1 MKKLITLL
9 IIAAAVLVGVH
20 AFGPKTAEVALH
32 YALSQ
37 KMDLKPEDVRVEASP
52 GMKVLLGELD
62 AVSVHGKAFRVGG
75 LMFDSFDCDLQ
86 GVKFSPM
93 DALLDQQMTLAS
105 AAHGEMSASVSSNE
119 LRNFLVEKVDG
130 LKDVSVVFLGDTIEV
145 SGSAK
150 LGGLL
155 NARAVIH
162 GRFGMDEKKLM
173 FIPDDVTVEGFGMKY
188 RARGLGSA
196 EVYDFSEF
204 PLGIVPD
211 SVTMHGDVLTIHGQT
226 AAH

>member
-9 IIAAAVLVGVH
+9 IITAAVLVGVN

-86 GVKFSPM
+86 GVK
-93 DALLDQQMTLAS
+93 
-105 AAHGEMSASVSSNE
+105 
-119 LRNFLVEKVDG
+119 
-130 LKDVSVVFLGDTIEV
+130 
-145 SGSAK
+145 
-150 LGGLL
+150 
-155 NARAVIH
+155 
-162 GRFGMDEKKLM
+162 
-173 FIPDDVTVEGFGMKY
+173 
-188 RARGLGSA
+188 
-196 EVYDFSEF
+196 
-204 PLGIVPD
+204 
-211 SVTMHGDVLTIHGQT
+211 
-226 AAH
+226 

>member
-9 IIAAAVLVGVH
+9 IIAAAVLVGVN

-52 GMKVLLGELD
+52 GMKVLGELD

-130 LKDVSVVFLGDTIEV
+130 LKDC
-145 SGSAK
+145 
-150 LGGLL
+150 
-155 NARAVIH
+155 
-162 GRFGMDEKKLM
+162 
-173 FIPDDVTVEGFGMKY
+173 
-188 RARGLGSA
+188 
-196 EVYDFSEF
+196 
-204 PLGIVPD
+204 
-211 SVTMHGDVLTIHGQT
+211 
-226 AAH
+226 